1 MFISSRGR
9 NCRRLRQRRAV
20 SVSCDYNDSSM
31 TPFHL
36 TGDALWE
43 RMDRAVEKIRIR
55 LEKATTALEA
65 AGIPYAIIGGN
76 AVRAWVAQA
85 DEAAVR
91 TTRDVDLLI
100 RRSDLPAAKAALEAV
115 GFIYRH
121 VKSIDMFLDG
131 PDAKARDAVH
141 IIFAG
146 ENVTPND
153 PMPAPQ
159 VDETELVEQHQ
170 KLRLEALVRMK
181 LVANRRKDQ
190 MHLLDMLDVGLIDQS
205 WCNRFPPELAA
216 RLQEL
221 IDNPEG

>member
-1 MFISSRGR
+1 
-9 NCRRLRQRRAV
+9 
-20 SVSCDYNDSSM
+20 M
-31 TPFHL
+31 TQFHL

-43 RMDRAVEKIRIR
+43 RMDRAVEKIRLR
-55 LEKATTALEA
+55 LEKATAALEA

-76 AVRAWVAQA
+76 VVRAWVAQA

-100 RRSDLPAAKAALEAV
+100 RRSELPAVKTALESV
-115 GFIYRH
+115 DFIHRN
-121 VKSIDMFLDG
+121 VKSIDTFLYG

-146 ENVTPND
+146 ENVTPDD
-153 PMPAPQ
+153 PFPAPG
-159 VDETELVEQHQ
+159 VEETELVEQHQ
-170 KLRLEALVRMK
+170 TLRLEALVRMK

-190 MHLLDMLDVGLIDQS
+190 MHLLDMIDVGLIDQS
-205 WCNRFPPELAA
+205 WCQRLPPELAA

-221 IDNPEG
+221 IDNPNG

>member
-1 MFISSRGR
+1 
-9 NCRRLRQRRAV
+9 
-20 SVSCDYNDSSM
+20 M

-43 RMDRAVEKIRIR
+43 RMDRAVEKIRLR

-100 RRSDLPAAKAALEAV
+100 RRSDLPAAKGALEAV

-146 ENVTPND
+146 ENVTPDD
-153 PMPAPQ
+153 PVPAPQ

-170 KLRLEALVRMK
+170 TLRLEALVRMK

-190 MHLLDMLDVGLIDQS
+190 MHLLDMLDVGLIDES
-205 WCNRFPPELAA
+205 WCSRFPPDLAA